1 MRVSKRLAGGLALA
15 LALVLAGCNFGGE
28 EPAPVVISSTPVAWA
43 TPVADDPPEDTPAP
57 TLDQSSP
64 APSPTPLVLPS
75 LTPAPTLT
83 PPPALPPTDL
93 PDTPASLLP
102 TTATA
107 PTQAPRLTVVPT
119 VAPTIAPTITRTPF
133 AFPSPRPSATPRP
146 PDTATPIAVAG
157 RVCPTC
163 SMLRLRG
170 TPGTAGEIVSLLAAE
185 APLQLIGRTADS
197 RWAQVITADGA
208 QGWVAASYLD
218 EGIDFSALAVTGS
231 AVDEVPSPD
240 NLDMVTGI
248 TSTARQIFLD
258 GRAKGNIP
266 FAFTKVGDSITAA
279 PQFLTPFGSGTYR
292 LGDYDTL
299 RGAIGFFSGPNGRGA
314 NPFAASSMAARN
326 SWGADSV
333 LNPAF
338 ADPNLCRAGETPL
351 ECEYRVVRPA
361 VALIMVGTND
371 SGGIPVAEFRAN
383 LDRIVRISIQMGVIP
398 VLSTIPPK
406 QYNPATDGRVA
417 EFNQVIVSLAQGYDV
432 PLWNYWQ
439 TMAALPNNGLDPDGV
454 HPSTPPDGGTG
465 VFDAEHLRYGY
476 TARNLGALQIL
487 YTLWQQVLYDG
498 DQAPAVPA
506 PALPGAPVTLAPA
519 GPGGATGCAGAPAPR
534 LRAGGSGQ
542 VTPGLPNKV
551 RSAPASSAPQVG
563 SIPGEGVFTVL
574 SGPTCADGYNWWQVL
589 YEGIVGWTAEGGAA
603 EYWVAPVG

>member
-1 MRVSKRLAGGLALA
+1 MRASKRLAGGLAFGLA
-15 LALVLAGCNFGGE
+15 LALAGCNFGGE
-28 EPAPVVISSTPVAWA
+28 DPAPVVVSSTPVAWA
-43 TPVADDPPEDTPAP
+43 THAADLPPGDTPAP
-57 TLDQSSP
+57 TLDLSPP
-64 APSPTPLVLPS
+64 APSPTPLALPS

-83 PPPALPPTDL
+83 APPATL
-93 PDTPASLLP
+93 PDTPSPLLP

-107 PTQAPRLTVVPT
+107 PTQAPRVT
-119 VAPTIAPTITRTPF
+119 VAPTVTRTPF

-146 PDTATPIAVAG
+146 PDTATPVAVAA

-170 TPGTAGEIVSLLAAE
+170 TPGTAGEVLTLLAAE
-185 APLQLIGRTADS
+185 APLQLVGRTADN
-197 RWAQVITADGA
+197 RWVQAVTVDGA

-218 EGIDFSALAVTGS
+218 EGIDFGALAVTGS

-240 NLDMVTGI
+240 NPGAVAGV

-292 LGDYDTL
+292 LGEYETL
-299 RGAIGFFSGPNGRGA
+299 RGAISFFSGPNGRGA

-333 LNPAF
+333 LNPTF

-351 ECEYRVVRPA
+351 ECEYRVVKPA

-417 EFNQVIVSLAQGYDV
+417 EFNQVIVSLAQAYDV

-439 TMAALPNNGLDPDGV
+439 TMTALPNNGLDPDGV

-476 TARNLGALQIL
+476 TARNLGALQVL

-498 DQAPAVPA
+498 DQAPAVIAPDLPA
-506 PALPGAPVTLAPA
+506 PQTPA
-519 GPGGATGCAGAPAPR
+519 VTGCAGAPAPR
-534 LRAGGSGQ
+534 LRAGATGQ

-574 SGPTCADGYNWWQVL
+574 SGPTCADGYHWWQVL
-589 YEGIVGWTAEGGAA
+589 YEGIVGWTAEGSAA